1 MWPYCSVGMMP
12 DGCFVRSM
20 SSSTGAGGATG
31 SGVMAAVGGGGGL
44 SAEAVGRTDAP
55 VVRGCAI

>member
-1 MWPYCSVGMMP
+1 MMP